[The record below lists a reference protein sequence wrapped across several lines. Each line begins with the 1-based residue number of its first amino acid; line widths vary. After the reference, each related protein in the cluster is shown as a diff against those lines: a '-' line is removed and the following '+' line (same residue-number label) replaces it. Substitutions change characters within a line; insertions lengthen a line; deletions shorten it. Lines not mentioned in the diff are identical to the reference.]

1 MERQPQRG
9 GRAAVLCALVGATWL
24 ALHSFGLLGPID
36 SLTFVAMAAGATVAV
51 TYGVLHYRPTPA
63 WIWACGL
70 LAMLLFFV
78 GGVLREIAGTLG
90 DLSATREWYPEPFS
104 MLGYVALGAMLFGV
118 ARTHLGER
126 WNDRAATLD
135 ALIAGLAALAVAWIF
150 LITPA
155 LEQEGMPF
163 GAKLA
168 LALYPAFSAFLV
180 TAGFRI
186 GFAAEHEPPIAF
198 RIWMVALVGVLVGD
212 ALYMLVE
219 LHVIDHS
226 RWADVPYGLAYVLT
240 ATAALHPSMRMV
252 TEPASVAEATP
263 RRGLALV
270 AIAVCVPGFVMLAQ
284 PDTQPLNRVALAL
297 IVLSLMAAAGLRVF
311 WALRDH
317 ADSEARLGHQATH
330 DTLTGL
336 PNRVQLE
343 AELSE
348 LLRHRGVDDLPL
360 ALLFLDLDR
369 FKLVNDTL
377 GHSTGDELLRAVANR
392 LRNNVRPGDLVMR
405 IGGDEFVIVLPAVRG
420 EHEAREIA
428 ERTRLTFA
436 TPFTAGAA
444 EIPISTSIG
453 VTMAGGAWPVN
464 DAETLLRESDTAM
477 YAAKEQGGDFAVTF
491 DNAMHDRVIRRLAL
505 EGEIRL
511 AVNRDE
517 LSLHYQPIVQ
527 VSDGRVTG
535 LEALLRWDHPVLGQV
550 PPADFIPVC
559 EEIGYIVE
567 LGGWVIDEAVGRLAA
582 LRNQYPHS
590 EQLSMAI
597 NVSAR
602 QLRDERL
609 CDHVARAMVKYNLPA
624 SALCIE
630 ITESLLVE
638 NLSAIAD
645 TLATLRGFGVR
656 IAIDDFGT
664 GYSSLAYLRRL
675 PVDEIKID
683 RQFISNLGQDRSDDS
698 LVAAIL
704 AMANSLGYTSVA
716 EGVETDL
723 QLARLIELGCEHAQ
737 GFTFAAP
744 APAEQLPDMV
754 ERLGLAAAPRLR
766 VVRDLA

>member
-1 MERQPQRG
+1 MLWLG
-9 GRAAVLCALVGATWL
+9 AHAA
-24 ALHSFGLLGPID
+24 GLLGTFD
-36 SLTFVAMAAGATVAV
+36 SLTFVALAAAAIAAV
-51 TYGVLHYRPTPA
+51 TYGVVRHEARPRWVWTL
-63 WIWACGL
+63 GL
-70 LAMLLFFV
+70 AALLLFFV
-78 GGVLREIAGTLG
+78 AGVLRAMYGTLG
-90 DLSATREWYPEPFS
+90 DLSPTREWYPEPFS
-104 MLGYVALGAMLFGV
+104 VAGYVALGIMLFAL
-118 ARTHLGER
+118 ARGHLGDR
-126 WNDRAATLD
+126 WNDRYATLD
-135 ALIAGLAALAVAWIF
+135 AVIAGLAALAVAWIF

-155 LEQEGMPF
+155 LEQTNMPF
-163 GAKLA
+163 GIRVA
-168 LALYPAFSAFLV
+168 LALYPALAAFLITV
-180 TAGFRI
+180 SFRI
-186 GFAAEHEPPIAF
+186 GFAAEDEPPFAL
-198 RIWMVALVGVLVGD
+198 RCLMVAMVAVFVGEAV
-212 ALYMLVE
+212 YMAVE
-219 LHVIDHS
+219 LHYLQYY
-226 RWADVPYGLAYVLT
+226 RWVDVPYGIAYM
-240 ATAALHPSMRMV
+240 ATIVAVVHPSMKRLTQPTTV
-252 TEPASVAEATP
+252 SEVRP

-270 AIAVCVPGFVMLAQ
+270 AIAVCVPGFIMLAQ
-284 PDTQPLNRVALAL
+284 PDTDPASRIALAA
-297 IVLSLMAAAGLRVF
+297 IVLTLMVAAGVRVF

-317 ADSEARLGHQATH
+317 ADSEARLSHQATH

-343 AELSE
+343 AELRHLLSE
-348 LLRHRGVDDLPL
+348 RGPDDRPV

-377 GHSTGDELLRAVANR
+377 GHSTGDALLRAVAQR
-392 LRNNVRPGDLVMR
+392 LRKNVRPQDLVMR
-405 IGGDEFVIVLPAVRG
+405 IGGDEFVIVLPTVRD

-428 ERTRLTFA
+428 ERTRLTFE
-436 TPFTAGAA
+436 TPFKAGEA

-453 VTMAGGAWPVN
+453 VTLAGGSWSATN
-464 DAETLLRESDTAM
+464 AETMLREADTAM
-477 YAAKEQGGDFAVTF
+477 YAAKEKGGDDAVSF
-491 DNAMHDRVIRRLAL
+491 DKAMHDRVIRRLAL

-535 LEALLRWDHPVLGQV
+535 LEALLRWEHPVLGQV
-550 PPADFIPVC
+550 PPSDFIPVC

-582 LRNQYPHS
+582 LRDRYPHS
-590 EQLSMAI
+590 DQLSMAI

-609 CDHVARAMVKYNLPA
+609 CDHVARAMVKHSLPA
-624 SALCIE
+624 SSLCIE

-683 RQFISNLGQDRSDDS
+683 RQFISHLGHDRSDDS

-704 AMANSLGYTSVA
+704 AMASSLGYTSVA
-716 EGVETDL
+716 EGVETDE
-723 QLARLIELGCEHAQ
+723 QLLRLVELGCEHAQ
-737 GFTFAAP
+737 GFAFAAP
-744 APAEQLPDMV
+744 VPGEQLDDLV
-754 ERLGLAAAPRLR
+754 GDLGLAAAPRLR

>member
-1 MERQPQRG
+1 
-9 GRAAVLCALVGATWL
+9 
-24 ALHSFGLLGPID
+24 
-36 SLTFVAMAAGATVAV
+36 LTFAAIAAGATGAV
-51 TYGVLHYRPTPA
+51 TYGIVRYKPRPM
-63 WIWACGL
+63 WVWVCGL
-70 LAMLLFFV
+70 VSMLLFFL
-78 GGVLREIAGTLG
+78 GGVLREMFGTLG
-90 DLSATREWYPEPFS
+90 DLSPSRTWYPEPFS
-104 MLGYVALGAMLFGV
+104 MLGYVALGVSLFAV
-118 ARTHLGER
+118 ARSHLGNR
-126 WNDRAATLD
+126 WNDRVATLD
-135 ALIAGLAALAVAWIF
+135 ALIAGLAALALAWIF

-155 LEQEGMPF
+155 LERENLPF
-163 GAKLA
+163 GARLA

-186 GFAAEHEPPIAF
+186 GFAAEQHPPVAF
-198 RIWMVALVGVLVGD
+198 RIWMCALISMLVGD
-212 ALYMLVE
+212 VLYMLVE
-219 LHVIDHS
+219 LHFLGYEAFI
-226 RWADVPYGLAYVLT
+226 DVPYGLAYVLI
-240 ATAALHPSMRMV
+240 ATAALHPTMRRV
-252 TEPASVAEATP
+252 TEPVSVAVATP
-263 RRGLALV
+263 RRGLVLV
-270 AIAVCVPGFVMLAQ
+270 AVAVCVPGFVMLAQ
-284 PDTQPLNRVALAL
+284 PDTQAVNRVALAG
-297 IVLSLMAAAGLRVF
+297 IVLALMAAAGLRVF

-317 ADSEARLGHQATH
+317 ADAETRLSHQATH

-343 AELSE
+343 AELEE
-348 LLRHRGVDDLPL
+348 LLRDRDPDDAPL
-360 ALLFLDLDR
+360 AVLFLDLDR

-392 LRNNVRPGDLVMR
+392 LRNNVRPNDLVMR
-405 IGGDEFVIVLPAVRG
+405 IGGDEFVIVLPSVRD
-420 EHEAREIA
+420 EHEAREIS
-428 ERTRLTFA
+428 ERTRLTFG
-436 TPFTAGAA
+436 TPFQAGGA

-453 VTMAGGAWPVN
+453 VTMAGGSWPIN
-464 DAETLLRESDTAM
+464 DAETLLREADTAM
-477 YAAKEQGGDFAVTF
+477 YAAKEHGGDFAVSF
-491 DNAMHDRVIRRLAL
+491 DTAMHDRVIRRLAL

-527 VSDGRVTG
+527 VTDGRVTG
-535 LEALLRWDHPVLGQV
+535 VEALLRWEHPVLGQV

-582 LRNQYPHS
+582 LRAQYPHS

-624 SALCIE
+624 NALCIE

-638 NLSAIAD
+638 NLTAIAE

-716 EGVETDL
+716 EGVETEL
-723 QLARLIELGCEHAQ
+723 QMNRLVELGCEHAQ
-737 GFTFAAP
+737 GFAFATPVPGEELP
-744 APAEQLPDMV
+744 AVVD
-754 ERLGLAAAPRLR
+754 RLGLAAAPRLR